1 MRVRVFEGDIADAP
15 AEAVCTSTNA
25 RLSLMMGS
33 GGSVRE
39 RGGFVILRECEQILE
54 QNGGK
59 PLPPGSV
66 HVTTAGTLP
75 YKLAIHCVASD
86 PASHLSSAAIIRAC
100 VRNALA
106 AADRA
111 GARTVAMPVFA
122 TGHARFKFAAALEAI
137 AEGLREA
144 EADVDEVVIA
154 VPESEHA
161 AAARRVFS

>member
-1 MRVRVFEGDIADAP
+1 MRVQVFEGDIADAP

-39 RGGFVILRECEQILE
+39 RGGFVVLRECEQILA

-59 PLPPGSV
+59 PFPPGSV

-75 YKLAIHCVASD
+75 FKAAIHCVASD

-111 GARTVAMPVFA
+111 GARTLAMPVFA
-122 TGHARFKFAAALEAI
+122 TGHARFRFAAALDAI
-137 AEGLREA
+137 AEALRDAQTE
-144 EADVDEVVIA
+144 VGEVVLA
-154 VPESEHA
+154 VPEAEHA
-161 AAARRVFS
+161 AAARRVFA